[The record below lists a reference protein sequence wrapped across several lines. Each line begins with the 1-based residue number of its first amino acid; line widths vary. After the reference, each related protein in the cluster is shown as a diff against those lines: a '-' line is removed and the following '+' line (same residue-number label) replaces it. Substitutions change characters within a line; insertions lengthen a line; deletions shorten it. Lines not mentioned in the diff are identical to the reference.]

1 MKKGL
6 KITLIVV
13 GIILL
18 LFVVL
23 VGVFVVKDFKTEDKI
38 NREVEEIQ
46 NIMEATDF
54 DEEAFKKKL
63 NSTVSTGDYYKV
75 ERAYKN
81 YLRDYLI
88 SINEINEFYDSLNI
102 DDLLSADNIKKDGK
116 DFINTKMKLNTT
128 KKKLDELANNFNSMK
143 DEEKVLSYLD
153 KNLDDYYKEYY
164 KRIVGDIEQ
173 TATEKELSKEL
184 YDSSKIIDNIYNVFE
199 FLSTNKS
206 HWTFQD
212 DMIYFD
218 TDELVNQYKNLLSN
232 ITNIDEENTS
242 NDKEAVGGI

>member
-6 KITLIVV
+6 KIALITIGV
-13 GIILL
+13 ILILL
-18 LFVVL
+18 VAL
-23 VGVFVVKDFKTEDKI
+23 VAIFLVKDFKVEGKI

-81 YLRDYLI
+81 YLRDYLK
-88 SINEINEFYDSLNI
+88 SINEINEFYDSLKI
-102 DDLLSADNIKKDGK
+102 DDLLSADNIKNDGK
-116 DFINTKMKLNTT
+116 DFISTKLQLNST
-128 KKKLDELANNFNSMK
+128 KKKLDGLANNFNSMK

-153 KNLDDYYKEYY
+153 KNLDDYYKDYY
-164 KRIVGDIEQ
+164 RRIVGDIEQ

-184 YDSSKIIDNIYNVFE
+184 YDSGKIIDNIYNVFE
-199 FLSTNKS
+199 FLSTNKN
-206 HWTFQD
+206 HWVFEN

-218 TDELVNQYKNLLSN
+218 TDELVNKYKSLLEN
-232 ITNIDEENTS
+232 ITNIDETATKDVN
-242 NDKEAVGGI
+242 AGGI